1 MASFLIT
8 YDLHNRRN
16 YAELYRLLASWG
28 AVKLTESNWL
38 ANLNGTA
45 SQVRDVVAATLDS
58 DDTIAVLELKQASG
72 WATLRVPPA
81 ANTWLSANM
90 LPAQKAA

>member
-16 YAELYRLLASWG
+16 YADLYRLMAGWN

-45 SQVRDVVAATLDS
+45 SEVRDIVASTLDN
-58 DDTIAVLELKQASG
+58 DDTVAVLELKQASG

-81 ANTWLSANM
+81 ANAWLSANM
-90 LPAQKAA
+90 SPAHKAA